1 MNKNLYRYRFELFL
15 LTQFFTLFGSLFFDD
30 DFFEKS
36 LLPALFLLNIGSG
49 IVMISKRRK
58 LMWLFIAFFAIAA
71 FNFGSDLLS
80 AEPSRFTWSR
90 LMVYFIFN
98 IVVTWNIIEQV
109 WKEKDVDRKVIFGLM
124 SGYISLGFLAFF
136 LFISIEIT
144 YPGSLK
150 GFMNPDA
157 DAFLKGDAIMY
168 YAFVTLMTIGYG
180 DIVPAAPIAR
190 KASMLVGL
198 VGQFY
203 VIIVTGIVMG
213 KYIDG
218 LKLPSKK

>member
-1 MNKNLYRYRFELFL
+1 
-15 LTQFFTLFGSLFFDD
+15 
-30 DFFEKS
+30 
-36 LLPALFLLNIGSG
+36 
-49 IVMISKRRK
+49 
-58 LMWLFIAFFAIAA
+58 
-71 FNFGSDLLS
+71 
-80 AEPSRFTWSR
+80 
-90 LMVYFIFN
+90 MVYFIFN